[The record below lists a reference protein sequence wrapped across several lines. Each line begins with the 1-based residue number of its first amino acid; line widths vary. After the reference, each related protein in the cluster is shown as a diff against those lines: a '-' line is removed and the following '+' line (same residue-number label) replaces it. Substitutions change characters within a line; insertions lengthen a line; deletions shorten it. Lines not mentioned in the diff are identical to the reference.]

1 MHILFYLDPNSGSI
15 LIQILAAVFLGGA
28 AAIGMYWSKFKE
40 LFTGKKNKPV
50 DEDADE
56 EIASESEETK

>member
-28 AAIGMYWSKFKE
+28 AAVGMYWSKFKE
-40 LFTGKKNKPV
+40 LFKGKKNKPV
-50 DEDADE
+50 DDE
-56 EIASESEETK
+56 GEEASSEPDETN

>member
-40 LFTGKKNKPV
+40 LFKGKKNKPV
-50 DEDADE
+50 DDDE
-56 EIASESEETK
+56 AEETSSDSEETK

>member
-28 AAIGMYWSKFKE
+28 AAVGMYWSKFKE
-40 LFTGKKNKPV
+40 LFKGKKNKPV
-50 DEDADE
+50 DDE
-56 EIASESEETK
+56 GEEASSEPDETK